1 MRCKTETSVISGSTI
16 NMEDDTKLKIIF
28 YVLVGLYTITIIGIW
43 ESFVKPLWMIFL
55 KFIEPAII
63 FIYNLVAIK

>member
-1 MRCKTETSVISGSTI
+1 
-16 NMEDDTKLKIIF
+16 MEDDTKLKIIF